1 MIDDKNNIIEAEVVD
16 VSLDDPNARDT
27 TPKPV
32 LSDKRDQIIFW
43 GTVSSFCFRFGIP
56 IFLIG
61 VFSGLAFSIL
71 YGEVHSSFYLVLLII
86 GFSLCGLAVI
96 ATVIGFIG
104 RAMMAHYIKQ
114 DPNYERKL

>member
-1 MIDDKNNIIEAEVVD
+1 MIDDKDNVIEAEVIDEV
-16 VSLDDPNARDT
+16 LDDQSNRDSA
-27 TPKPV
+27 PKPV

-43 GTVSSFCFRFGIP
+43 GTASSFCFRFGIP

-71 YGEVHSSFYLVLLII
+71 YGEVHTSFYLVLLII

-96 ATVIGFIG
+96 ATIFGVIG
-104 RAMMAHYIKQ
+104 RALMVRYMKQ